1 MAFYF
6 QLSKVSLI
14 SIIKSI
20 YNIINTLFKGGIILI
35 FKSKVDWWMAAIFLA
50 VPISMIYGV
59 ITEPNAI
66 LMLVTTIV
74 IVLLA
79 TLFFGTK
86 YIIEGEELIV
96 YGGIYKKRID
106 IKQIRSLH
114 PLKNPLS
121 APAMSIDRIEI
132 TYNITFSEVIL
143 VSPKDKEGFVK
154 KLLEIN
160 PNIKLIP

>member
-6 QLSKVSLI
+6 QLPKVSLI
-14 SIIKSI
+14 SIITSI

-96 YGGIYKKRID
+96 YGGIYKKRIN
-106 IKQIRSLH
+106 IKQIRSLR
-114 PLKNPLS
+114 PSKNPLS

-132 TYNITFSEVIL
+132 TYNTTFSEVIL

-154 KLLEIN
+154 RLLEIN

>member
-1 MAFYF
+1 M
-6 QLSKVSLI
+6 
-14 SIIKSI
+14 
-20 YNIINTLFKGGIILI
+20 I
-35 FKSKVDWWMAAIFLA
+35 FKSKVDWWMAVIFLA

-59 ITEPNAI
+59 ITEPDAI

-86 YIIEGEELIV
+86 YIIEDGELII
-96 YGGIYKKRID
+96 YGGIYKKRIP
-106 IKQIRSLH
+106 IEQIRSLR
-114 PLKNPLS
+114 PSKNPFS

-132 TYNITFSEVIL
+132 TYNKTYSEVIL

-154 KLLEIN
+154 RLLEIN
-160 PNIKLIP
+160 PNIKLTP